1 MKFNEFKKQLKTKL
15 DILTQKAFEEEMKS
29 YESTLTRE
37 LENGMTEE
45 EIVLSFGSL
54 DFIADN
60 ILEKRGIDKMK
71 ISHPKFLYKEF
82 ERLFASIHN
91 LVDVMAK
98 NDMKENAKIILDL
111 LVLIVFICLL
121 KIPFLFIQNIGD
133 DLLLSF
139 NQPIL
144 LEIGHFILEIVYI
157 IVALMFFMN
166 IFNKWFSN
174 LKNKKSVKI
183 EGKELE
189 AVSLKESK

>member
-91 LVDVMAK
+91 LVDVVAK

>member
-1 MKFNEFKKQLKTKL
+1 MKFNEFKKQLKNKL
-15 DILTQKAFEEEMKS
+15 DILTPKAFDEEMKN
-29 YESTLTRE
+29 YENTLNRE
-37 LENGMTEE
+37 LKNGMNEE
-45 EIVLSFGSL
+45 EIVLSFGNL
-54 DFIADN
+54 DFIVDN
-60 ILEKRGIDKMK
+60 ILEKRGIDKAK
-71 ISHPKFLYKEF
+71 ISNHKFLYKEF
-82 ERLFASIHN
+82 ERLFTSIHN

-111 LVLIVFICLL
+111 LVLIAFICLL

-174 LKNKKSVKI
+174 LKNKKSAKI

>member
-1 MKFNEFKKQLKTKL
+1 
-15 DILTQKAFEEEMKS
+15 
-29 YESTLTRE
+29 
-37 LENGMTEE
+37 
-45 EIVLSFGSL
+45 
-54 DFIADN
+54 
-60 ILEKRGIDKMK
+60 
-71 ISHPKFLYKEF
+71 
-82 ERLFASIHN
+82 
-91 LVDVMAK
+91 MAK

-157 IVALMFFMN
+157 VVAFLFYMN

-174 LKNKKSVKI
+174 LKNKKRVKI

>member
-1 MKFNEFKKQLKTKL
+1 
-15 DILTQKAFEEEMKS
+15 
-29 YESTLTRE
+29 
-37 LENGMTEE
+37 
-45 EIVLSFGSL
+45 
-54 DFIADN
+54 
-60 ILEKRGIDKMK
+60 
-71 ISHPKFLYKEF
+71 
-82 ERLFASIHN
+82 
-91 LVDVMAK
+91 MAK

-111 LVLIVFICLL
+111 LVLIAFICLL

-157 IVALMFFMN
+157 VVALMFFMN

-174 LKNKKSVKI
+174 LKNKKSAKI

>member
-15 DILTQKAFEEEMKS
+15 DILTPKAFEEEMKS
-29 YESTLTRE
+29 YESTLKRE

-54 DFIADN
+54 DFIVDN

>member
-15 DILTQKAFEEEMKS
+15 DILTPKAFDEEMKN
-29 YESTLTRE
+29 YESTLKRE
-37 LENGMTEE
+37 LENGMSEE

-54 DFIADN
+54 DFIVDN
-60 ILEKRGIDKMK
+60 ILEKRGIDKTK
-71 ISHPKFLYKEF
+71 ISNHKFLYKEF
-82 ERLFASIHN
+82 ERLFISIHN

-111 LVLIVFICLL
+111 LVLIAFICVL

-174 LKNKKSVKI
+174 LKNKKSAKI

>member
-1 MKFNEFKKQLKTKL
+1 MKFNEFKKQLKNKL
-15 DILTQKAFEEEMKS
+15 DILTSKAFDEEMKN
-29 YESTLTRE
+29 YENTLNRE
-37 LENGMTEE
+37 LENGMNEE
-45 EIVLSFGSL
+45 EIVLSFGNL
-54 DFIADN
+54 DFIVDN
-60 ILEKRGIDKMK
+60 ILEKRGIDKAK
-71 ISHPKFLYKEF
+71 ISNHKFLYKES
-82 ERLFASIHN
+82 ERLFTSIHN

-111 LVLIVFICLL
+111 LVLIAFICLL

-157 IVALMFFMN
+157 VVALMFFMN

-174 LKNKKSVKI
+174 LKNKKRVKI

>member
-15 DILTQKAFEEEMKS
+15 DILTQKAFDEEMKS

-54 DFIADN
+54 DFIADT

>member
-15 DILTQKAFEEEMKS
+15 DILTPKAFEEEMKS
-29 YESTLTRE
+29 YESTLKRE